1 MQQSQVFWCKA
12 YIAWNISTFI
22 QCGLLDSYTPCCII
36 CFVCT
41 YCKFVYFSEGF
52 IFADANFLENK
63 TLSKCFC
70 YLLKVNHALVA
81 FFNIANMSCK
91 AIRVNNFLGNLSE
104 FTECIYLQVATSL
117 VKPVVNLC
125 ALAAPALLTAV
136 VQPSTLMTQQDQQAD
151 LAAEVQFWYVY
162 Q

>member
-1 MQQSQVFWCKA
+1 M
-12 YIAWNISTFI
+12 
-22 QCGLLDSYTPCCII
+22 
-36 CFVCT
+36 
-41 YCKFVYFSEGF
+41 
-52 IFADANFLENK
+52 
-63 TLSKCFC
+63 
-70 YLLKVNHALVA
+70 
-81 FFNIANMSCK
+81 ANMSCK
-91 AIRVNNFLGNLSE
+91 AIRKNNYLGNLLE

-117 VKPVVNLC
+117 VKPAVNLC